1 MKIVCTQS
9 TLNTNLSLVSR
20 AVPSRPTHPVLG
32 NVLLVADEE
41 KGRLD
46 LTAFD
51 LSLGIRTSF
60 SATVIESGTLA
71 LPAKLLNDIVS
82 RLPESEIT
90 ISDEPDPEA
99 LEDERATL
107 TTGAGRFKINQEKN
121 VEEYPEFPPV
131 EAGQSLVLP
140 VSALTDGLRGVLF
153 AASTDETKQVLTGV
167 HLTRTEAGLEFAA
180 TDSHRLAVVQTAAS
194 EVEERS
200 VETESDPP
208 PSPSRE
214 GDRGGGSVGREDFE
228 VTIPARAL
236 RELKQMLGSLKE
248 GACIQLKVDEG
259 QVVFDLD
266 TRHLRSQKLEGQYP
280 DYRRLIP
287 QQFSRQITL
296 ERKELLRGLELVAV
310 LADQKNNTVKFSLHS
325 DKQELD
331 LSVETQDVGSAKQ
344 SMSAQIVGESI
355 EIAFNIKYLMDGLK
369 ALRANEI
376 KMQLNEGD
384 RPVIFT
390 PESSIKMTY
399 LVMPVQMRN

>member
-1 MKIVCTQS
+1 MKVVCTQS

-20 AVPSRPTHPVLG
+20 AVPSRPTHPVLV
-32 NVLLVADEE
+32 NVLLVADKE
-41 KGRLD
+41 KGQLD

-51 LSLGIRTSF
+51 LSLGICTSF
-60 SATVIESGTLA
+60 SATVIESGPLA

-82 RLPESEIT
+82 RLPESAEIT

-121 VEEYPEFPPV
+121 VDEYPELPAV

-140 VSALTDGLRGVLF
+140 VSALTDGLKGVLF

-194 EVEERS
+194 EVEEKS
-200 VETESDPP
+200 VETESNN
-208 PSPSRE
+208 
-214 GDRGGGSVGREDFE
+214 GDGSVQSANSSDTGGGEDFE

-236 RELKQMLGSLKE
+236 RELKQMLGSMKE
-248 GACIQLKVDEG
+248 SPSIQLKVDEG

-266 TRHLRSQKLEGQYP
+266 TRRLTSLKLEGQYP

-287 QQFSRQITL
+287 QEFSRQISL
-296 ERKELLRGLELVAV
+296 DRKELLKGLELVAV
-310 LADQKNNTVKFSLHS
+310 LADQKNNTVKFSLDR
-325 DKQELD
+325 DKQELN

-369 ALRANEI
+369 AIPGHEI
-376 KMQLNEGD
+376 KMELNEGD

-390 PESSIKMTY
+390 PLGGIKMTY
-399 LVMPVQMRN
+399 LVMPVQMRD

>member
-1 MKIVCTQS
+1 MKVVCTQS

-20 AVPSRPTHPVLG
+20 AVPSRPTHPVLV
-32 NVLLVADEE
+32 NVLLVADKE
-41 KGRLD
+41 KGQLD

-51 LSLGIRTSF
+51 LSLGICTSF

-82 RLPESEIT
+82 RLPESTEIT

-121 VEEYPEFPPV
+121 VDEYPELPAV
-131 EAGQSLVLP
+131 EVGQSLVLP
-140 VSALTDGLRGVLF
+140 VSALTDGLKGVLF

-194 EVEERS
+194 EIEEKS
-200 VETESDPP
+200 VETESNN
-208 PSPSRE
+208 
-214 GDRGGGSVGREDFE
+214 GDGSVHSANSSDTGGGEDFE

-236 RELKQMLGSLKE
+236 RELKQMLGSMKDSPS
-248 GACIQLKVDEG
+248 IQLKVDEG

-266 TRHLRSQKLEGQYP
+266 TRRLTSLKLEGQYP

-287 QQFSRQITL
+287 QEFSCQISL
-296 ERKELLRGLELVAV
+296 DRKELLKGLELVAV
-310 LADQKNNTVKFSLHS
+310 LADQKNNTVKFSLDR
-325 DKQELD
+325 DKQELN

-355 EIAFNIKYLMDGLK
+355 EIAFNIKYLMDGLR
-369 ALRANEI
+369 ALPANEI

-390 PESSIKMTY
+390 PLGGIKMTY
-399 LVMPVQMRN
+399 LVMPVQMRD

>member
-1 MKIVCTQS
+1 MKVVCTQS
-9 TLNTNLSLVSR
+9 TLSSNLSLVSR
-20 AVPSRPTHPVLG
+20 AVPSRPTHPILA
-32 NVLLVADEE
+32 NVLLEADEE

-46 LTAFD
+46 LTGFD
-51 LSLGIRTSF
+51 LSLGICTSF

-107 TTGAGRFKINQEKN
+107 ISASGRFKINQEKN
-121 VEEYPEFPPV
+121 VEEYPELPPV
-131 EAGQSLVLP
+131 EASEYLVLP

-180 TDSHRLAVVQTAAS
+180 TDSHRLAVVQTPVS

-200 VETESDPP
+200 VETESNN
-208 PSPSRE
+208 
-214 GDRGGGSVGREDFE
+214 GDTGGREDFE

-236 RELKQMLGSLKE
+236 RELKQMLGSPKE
-248 GACIQLKVDEG
+248 SQSIQLKVDEG
-259 QVVFDLD
+259 QVVFDFD

-287 QQFSRQITL
+287 QEFSRQISL
-296 ERKELLRGLELVAV
+296 DRKELLRGLELVAV
-310 LADQKNNTVKFSLHS
+310 LADQKNNTVKFSLDS
-325 DKQELD
+325 DKQELN

-355 EIAFNIKYLMDGLK
+355 EIAFNIKYLMDGLR
-369 ALRANEI
+369 ALPANEI

-390 PESSIKMTY
+390 PLGGIKMTY
-399 LVMPVQMRN
+399 LVMPVQMRD

>member
-1 MKIVCTQS
+1 MKVVCTQS
-9 TLNTNLSLVSR
+9 TLSSNLSLVSR
-20 AVPSRPTHPVLG
+20 AVPSRPTHPILA
-32 NVLLVADEE
+32 NVLLEADEE

-46 LTAFD
+46 LTGFD
-51 LSLGIRTSF
+51 LSLGICTSF

-107 TTGAGRFKINQEKN
+107 ISASGRFKINQEKN

-131 EAGQSLVLP
+131 EASEYLVLP

-180 TDSHRLAVVQTAAS
+180 TDSHRLAVVQTPVS

-208 PSPSRE
+208 R
-214 GDRGGGSVGREDFE
+214 GSVGREDFE

-236 RELKQMLGSLKE
+236 RELKQMLGSPKE
-248 GACIQLKVDEG
+248 SPSIQLKVDEG

-287 QQFSRQITL
+287 QEFSRQISL
-296 ERKELLRGLELVAV
+296 DRKELLRGLELVAV
-310 LADQKNNTVKFSLHS
+310 LADQKNNTVKFSLDS
-325 DKQELD
+325 DKQELN

-355 EIAFNIKYLMDGLK
+355 EIAFNIKYLMDGLRS
-369 ALRANEI
+369 LPANEI

-399 LVMPVQMRN
+399 LVMPVQMRD

>member
-1 MKIVCTQS
+1 MKVVCTQS
-9 TLNTNLSLVSR
+9 TLSSNLSLVSR
-20 AVPSRPTHPVLG
+20 AVPSRPTHPILA
-32 NVLLVADEE
+32 NVLLEADEE

-46 LTAFD
+46 LTGFD
-51 LSLGIRTSF
+51 LSLGICTSF

-107 TTGAGRFKINQEKN
+107 ISASGRFKINQEKN

-131 EAGQSLVLP
+131 EASEYLVLP

-180 TDSHRLAVVQTAAS
+180 TDSHRLAVVQTPVS

-200 VETESDPP
+200 VETESNN
-208 PSPSRE
+208 
-214 GDRGGGSVGREDFE
+214 GDTGGREDFE

-236 RELKQMLGSLKE
+236 RELKQMLGSPKE
-248 GACIQLKVDEG
+248 SQSIQLKVDEG
-259 QVVFDLD
+259 QVVFDFD

-287 QQFSRQITL
+287 QEFSRQISL
-296 ERKELLRGLELVAV
+296 DRKELLRGLELVAV
-310 LADQKNNTVKFSLHS
+310 LADQKNNTVKFSLDS
-325 DKQELD
+325 DKQELN

-355 EIAFNIKYLMDGLK
+355 EIAFNIKYLMDGLR
-369 ALRANEI
+369 ALPANEI

-390 PESSIKMTY
+390 PLGGIKMTY
-399 LVMPVQMRN
+399 LVMPVQMRD